1 VSDLPFEAVLFD
13 CDGVLVDSEAITLNV
28 LRLMLAER
36 GWVMEM
42 PEVRHYFLGR
52 LVRDNQQLIEE
63 RTGQAVTPA
72 WMEEFLNRRDAA
84 LAADLQPISG
94 IADCLARVQAGY
106 GHKIACASGADR
118 RKIALQLNRVGLMSY
133 FEGRC
138 FSGFEQKL
146 SKPAPDV
153 YLAAALDLG
162 VDIKRCA
169 VIEDSPTG
177 IQAGVAA
184 GATVFAFISS
194 DNPHVQESGGM
205 SVYAPHII
213 ELGAKLI
220 FHEMH
225 QLPALLGC

>member
-1 VSDLPFEAVLFD
+1 MTLAFEAVLFD

-28 LRLMLAER
+28 LRTMLAER
-36 GWVMEM
+36 GWAMEM

-52 LVRDNQQLIEE
+52 LVRDNQQLIAE

-72 WMEEFLNRRDAA
+72 WMEDFLNRRDTA
-84 LAADLQPISG
+84 LAADLEPIAG
-94 IADCLARVQAGY
+94 IRDCLTRVRAAY
-106 GHKIACASGADR
+106 GEKMACASGADR
-118 RKIALQLNRVGLMSY
+118 RKISLQLNKVGLMEY
-133 FEGRC
+133 FDGRC
-138 FSGFEQKL
+138 FSGFEQKQ

-153 YLAAALDLG
+153 YLAAAAHLG

-177 IQAGVAA
+177 IQSGVAA

-194 DNPHVQESGGM
+194 DNPHVEESGGM

-213 ELGAKLI
+213 ETGAQLI

-225 QLPALLGC
+225 QLPVLLGC